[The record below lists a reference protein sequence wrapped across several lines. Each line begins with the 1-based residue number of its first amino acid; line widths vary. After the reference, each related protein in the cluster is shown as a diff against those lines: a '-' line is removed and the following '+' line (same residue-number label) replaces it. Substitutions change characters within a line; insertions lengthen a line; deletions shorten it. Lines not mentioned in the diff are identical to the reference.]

1 MKSSKMKSG
10 KSDRDDDKD
19 DDDDGDHDDD
29 GDDTIQLQRC
39 SSSSLLSQKYKYM
52 TVIVT
57 ASLLSQ
63 L

>member
-1 MKSSKMKSG
+1 MDGWLFSVASTFRSS
-10 KSDRDDDKD
+10 
-19 DDDDGDHDDD
+19 
-29 GDDTIQLQRC
+29 

-63 L
+63 LYIDKIKNK